1 MHFFRKRSRPRV
13 AVLTA
18 TAAVVAPLCLTAIAQ
33 AAPAD
38 DSGNLLAL
46 TRQYLQDRASR
57 VTDSRPAALAASAL
71 TSVAATSPFSA
82 RLATEIPA
90 LDRLRARTVGTYAQ
104 YRNAQVDL
112 VSPTVTVTGDT
123 ARVTVQEQT
132 RLVFAKRDTP
142 DSADATRY
150 QVPHVLD
157 FQRHGAGWVLA
168 SDALDVP
175 ADALDPV
182 PYVNPVKLQ
191 PATRRDLASETPIP
205 KDVKPNYPGA
215 QPYSSAPPVSINGGV
230 PIDRQTAVRY
240 ARTFALSY
248 NPAYERF
255 GNDCTNFA
263 SQVMRAGGWP
273 DVGRPGPDGDDKWF
287 QYNVVSH
294 SRTWAIA
301 HEFFFFGY
309 LHSKRLRHY
318 AGETPLIADLIF
330 VDWAWGGVPDAHLDH
345 TMIITENP
353 AGNINDWSKIKVTY
367 HSTDQDNVPLNVV
380 SDKLG
385 QGANWYFTD
394 TRGLPG

>member
-1 MHFFRKRSRPRV
+1 MHFFRTRSRPRI
-13 AVLTA
+13 AVLTV
-18 TAAVVAPLCLTAIAQ
+18 TAAVVAPLCLTATAQ
-33 AAPAD
+33 ATPAD
-38 DSGNLLAL
+38 DSGILLAL

-90 LDRLRARTVGTYAQ
+90 LDRLRATTVGTYAQ

-132 RLVFAKRDTP
+132 RLVFAKRDSP

-150 QVPHVLD
+150 RVPHVLE

-175 ADALDPV
+175 ADAPDPV

-191 PATRRDLASETPIP
+191 SATPRDLASESPLP
-205 KDVKPNYPGA
+205 KDIKPNYPGA
-215 QPYSSAPPVSINGGV
+215 RPYSSAPPASINGGV
-230 PIDRQTAVRY
+230 PIDRQTAVQY
-240 ARTFALSY
+240 ARTFALNY

-255 GNDCTNFA
+255 GNDCTNFV

-273 DVGRPGPDGDDKWF
+273 DVGRPGPDGPDKWF
-287 QYNVVSH
+287 QYNRFSN
-294 SRTWAIA
+294 SRTWTIA
-301 HEFFFFGY
+301 HEFLYFGLVY
-309 LHSKRLRHY
+309 SKRLRNY
-318 AGETPLIADLIF
+318 AGETPQIADVIF
-330 VDWAWGGVPDAHLDH
+330 ADWENGVKDGHYDH
-345 TMIITENP
+345 VMVITENAP
-353 AGNINDWSKIKVTY
+353 GNVGGWSKIKVTY
-367 HSTDQDNVPLNVV
+367 HTANQDNIPMSIVYQKAGP
-380 SDKLG
+380 
-385 QGANWYFTD
+385 GAGYGFFD